1 MIGLY
6 TTVDIDA
13 TPAQV
18 WEVLTNFST
27 FPEWS
32 GFKGEIRGTA
42 KQGALLTVI
51 ARPRPGKIKMTFF
64 RVTKCVEERELCWRA
79 HYAWPYLLYGDR
91 FWVLERLDGGRRCR
105 LTQGEMFK
113 GVLSFIVRARAKQ
126 RGDQG
131 YREMCDRLKAYVEQQ
146 VGTA

>member
-1 MIGLY
+1 MMVGLY

-18 WEVLTNFST
+18 WAIIADFST
-27 FPEWS
+27 YTAWS
-32 GFKGEIRGTA
+32 GFKGEIRGEA
-42 KQGALLTVI
+42 KRGALLKVI
-51 ARPRPGKIKMTFF
+51 ARPRPGKIQMTFY
-64 RVTKCVEERELCWRA
+64 RVSKVIPERELCWRA

-113 GVLSFIVRARAKQ
+113 GPLSFVVKMKAQK

-131 YREMCDRLKAYVEQQ
+131 YREMCDRLKLYVESA
-146 VGTA
+146 TK